1 VCMIMAKGESVS
13 RFVLRLLPGGLLL
26 GAAWILVFLD
36 LLNWA
41 RPLVPVTAFAVTV
54 GGILLGLRFGY
65 VRVVLSLIIL
75 ALADHA
81 LRLAPPGGAFTPART
96 IGAVVALLV
105 PINLAALAWT
115 PDRGARR
122 LWTIIIAAQVLGG
135 ALLLRPGAAEAA
147 HVLWRTLEHV
157 QYEWPGTGRLA
168 PLAFGIALVLAL
180 VRFGLR
186 PRATEAG
193 IVWALVAA
201 SLAFGFA
208 EGRLIAR
215 LYLATGG
222 LVLIVALVETSYA
235 LAYGDEL
242 TGLPARRALNGLLSE
257 LGPPYA
263 VGMIDIDH
271 FKQFNDTYGHQTGDQ
286 LLRKLAGTLAAAVH
300 GGRVFRY
307 GGEEF
312 TVIFPGLSADQAGP
326 HLENLRAA
334 VAAMPFVVRGPE
346 RRRKRR
352 WRFRRGSGGRGQV
365 RVTVSIGVAD
375 SAAAGPTSTDVVR
388 AADEALYR
396 AKHAG
401 RNRIAV

>member
-1 VCMIMAKGESVS
+1 MS
-13 RFVLRLLPGGLLL
+13 RFVLRWLPGGLLL
-26 GAAWILVFLD
+26 GAAWLLVFLD
-36 LLNWA
+36 LLDWA
-41 RPLVPVTAFAVTV
+41 RPIVPVTLVVVTI
-54 GGILLGLRFGY
+54 GGVLLGLRFGY
-65 VRVVLSLIIL
+65 VRLVL
-75 ALADHA
+75 ALVVMALGDQA
-81 LRLAPPGGAFTPART
+81 LRLAAPGAAFTPART
-96 IGAVVALLV
+96 IGAVVALLM
-105 PINLAALAWT
+105 PLNLAALTWT

-122 LWTIIIAAQVLGG
+122 LWIAIIAVQVLGG
-135 ALLLRPGAAEAA
+135 VLLLQPEAAEAA
-147 HVLWRTLEHV
+147 RVLWRTLEHV
-157 QYEWPGTGRLA
+157 QYQWPATGRLA
-168 PLAFGIALVLAL
+168 PLAFGIAIVFAL

-201 SLAFGFA
+201 TLAFGFA
-208 EGRLIAR
+208 DGRFVAR

-235 LAYGDEL
+235 LAYSDEL
-242 TGLPARRALNGLLSE
+242 TGLPARRALNGLLTG

-263 VGMIDIDH
+263 VAMIDIDH

-286 LLRKLAGTLAAAVH
+286 LLRKMAGTLAAAVQ
-300 GGRVFRY
+300 GGRLYRY

-312 TVIFPGLSADQAGP
+312 TVVFPGLSADQAGP
-326 HLENLRAA
+326 VLENLRAA
-334 VAAMPFVVRGPE
+334 AAAMPFVVRGPD
-346 RRRKRR
+346 RRKRR

-375 SAAAGPTSTDVVR
+375 SAAAGPTSADVVR

-401 RNRIAV
+401 RNRVAT